1 MSDQPQP
8 NQTAESFSTL
18 LGVSDGVADP
28 SKVKELC
35 ASHKHVSELWS
46 QLGEPYAGIEDLSNA
61 LTAKNALPFAK
72 AVLPALV
79 YQSLI
84 APTPECLVLAV
95 QLHNA
100 LVSEYKTMDIRFPFM
115 STASLYYKPQ
125 VAKTKTLKKENLT
138 ALEQSVRRCPDA

>member
-1 MSDQPQP
+1 MGDQPQP
-8 NQTAESFSTL
+8 TQHTEAFTTL
-18 LGVSDGVADP
+18 LGVNDGVADQ

-35 ASHKHVSELWS
+35 ASHTHVSELWTL
-46 QLGEPYAGIEDLSNA
+46 LGEPYAGMEDLGNA
-61 LTAKNALPFAK
+61 LTAKNGLPFAR
-72 AVLPALV
+72 AVLPALM

-84 APTPECLVLAV
+84 APTPDCLVLVV

-100 LVSEYKTMDIRFPFM
+100 LVAEYKTMDIRFPFM

-138 ALEQSVRRCPDA
+138 ALEQSVEHPSDS